1 MRKLLIAAVVL
12 LAVPVLGHDYR
23 HDPGWCPEPDEV
35 QFFTSIGGF
44 SPVRDCCFGAWTQ
57 ECETYQPEGLEGVAF
72 GKAAVPVDW
81 ALIETVDEVNE
92 ATWVDDGEGW
102 SLLSE
107 DNTFTLNLDHPN
119 LIHIERVE
127 VVVDGRV
134 YKYTI
139 SKSSRSMNQTVE

>member
-72 GKAAVPVDW
+72 GTSG
-81 ALIETVDEVNE
+81 IIVDEP
-92 ATWVDDGEGW
+92 TITIGHPGEGW